1 MAKYRCMIVEDSPT
15 MRQLIVSALSRIP
28 QVEIV
33 EASDG
38 VDALKKLPGRKID
51 LMLTDVNMPIMD
63 GLRLVS
69 LLKGNPLY
77 REIPVVIIA
86 ADGAAEDRDKGLALL
101 APGGSNLVV
110 HRVEDGRVFARLEPP
125 LQTDRRVP
133 SVDRLLVSAA
143 EAYGSR
149 LIALVLTGMGDDGSR
164 GIRAARAAGGL
175 TIAEAEE
182 TCVVF
187 GMPREAI
194 RTGAVQRVVPLSGIG
209 AAIAREVACRR
220 EAV

>member
-15 MRQLIVSALSRIP
+15 MRQLIVSALPRIP

-77 REIPVVIIA
+77 REIPVVIVA
-86 ADGAAEDRDKGLALL
+86 AEGAAGDRDKGLALG
-101 APGGSNLVV
+101 ARAYIPKPIQTTNLLNVV
-110 HRVEDGRVFARLEPP
+110 
-125 LQTDRRVP
+125 
-133 SVDRLLVSAA
+133 
-143 EAYGSR
+143 
-149 LIALVLTGMGDDGSR
+149 R
-164 GIRAARAAGGL
+164 GILGL
-175 TIAEAEE
+175 
-182 TCVVF
+182 
-187 GMPREAI
+187 
-194 RTGAVQRVVPLSGIG
+194 
-209 AAIAREVACRR
+209 
-220 EAV
+220 